1 MGTPG
6 KVGHRPCDSA
16 SHGSRPPWQA
26 LAKRNRQPRGLKSPI
41 LFIAW
46 VLLGFPMQIPKE
58 WLSSWFPHGLY
69 SSSSSLFPQHISWS
83 TSYLPN
89 RYPANCPLPSSCHPP
104 PTPPVCQCMQSQECL
119 PTAMRPLPGH
129 PQTFADAAV

>member
-1 MGTPG
+1 MRLQEKVREREWAGSPG
-6 KVGHRPCDSA
+6 KAGHRPCDSA

-26 LAKRNRQPRGLKSPI
+26 FAKPKCQLRGLKSPI

-46 VLLGFPMQIPKE
+46 VLLGFPMQITKE
-58 WLSSWFPHGLY
+58 LVISLVPHGLY

-89 RYPANCPLPSSCHPP
+89 RYPANCPFPNSCHPP
-104 PTPPVCQCMQSQECL
+104 THHCANVCSPKNACL
-119 PTAMRPLPGH
+119 
-129 PQTFADAAV
+129 